1 MKTAHRVLF
10 ANTIESLEDYLD
22 RRGGE
27 GLEAAKKVDPM
38 VLIETL
44 EASGLRGR
52 GGAGF
57 PTGRKWRTMVENR
70 STTEPTT
77 VVVNGAEG
85 EPGTFKDRSILR
97 KNPYHVMEGALIAAR
112 AVGANHVVFG
122 LKKAFTRE
130 VARMRSAIAEAE
142 ASGWSGDVGL
152 EIYEGPHE
160 YLYGEE
166 TALLEAI
173 DGRYPF
179 PRLAPPF
186 RRGVRPAAERER
198 RSLPGLVS
206 AAQVKMAGPTE
217 DKVAPPALVD
227 NVETLA
233 NVPRIVARGASW
245 FRTVG
250 TEESPGTI
258 TCTVTGSTRRHGVDE
273 VIMGTPLRQVIE
285 GIGGGARPGRRI
297 KAVLPGVANGLIS
310 EEHLDAPTCYEGL
323 AAIGSGLGSAGF
335 IVLDDTDDLVAVA
348 AGVSRFLGVE
358 SCGQCMPCKRGG
370 LKVSGLLRQLAMSE
384 ADERAFAAIEAG
396 ASTVS
401 DQARCYLAHQHHTV
415 IESVL
420 AHFPVEVR
428 NHLEN
433 RAAPVEPYFIA
444 ELLDIKNGVA
454 IHDERFADKQPDWG
468 FDETST
474 GKSPADHLGRTRYG
488 EWTFKPDAPLIP
500 EGPIWGD
507 R

>member
-1 MKTAHRVLF
+1 MKSARRVLF
-10 ANTIESLEDYLD
+10 ANTINTLDEYLA

-27 GLEAAKKVDPM
+27 GLEAARKVDPM

-57 PTGRKWRTMVENR
+57 PTGRKWRTLVENR
-70 STTEPTT
+70 STAEPTT

-112 AVGANHVVFG
+112 AVGADQVVFG
-122 LKKAFTRE
+122 LKRAFIPE
-130 VARMRSAIAEAE
+130 VTRMRAAIAEAE
-142 ASGWSGDVGL
+142 ASGWAGDVGL

-186 RRGVRPAAERER
+186 RRGVRPAAERHAGG
-198 RSLPGLVS
+198 LPGLVS
-206 AAQVKMAGPTE
+206 AAQVELAGPSE
-217 DKVAPPALVD
+217 EKLAPPALVD

-233 NVPRIVARGASW
+233 NVPRIMARGASW

-273 VIMGTPLRQVIE
+273 VIMGTPLRDVIE

-297 KAVLPGVANGLIS
+297 KAVLPGVANGLIP
-310 EEHLDAPTCYEGL
+310 EELLDAPTCYEGL

-335 IVLDDTDDLVAVA
+335 IVLDDTVDLVAVA

-370 LKVSGLLRQLAMSE
+370 LKISDHLRQLAMSE
-384 ADERAFAAIEAG
+384 ANDRTFAAIEEG

-401 DQARCYLAHQHHTV
+401 DQARCYLAHQHQV
-415 IESVL
+415 VLQSVL
-420 AHFPVEVR
+420 ERFPGELTAH
-428 NHLEN
+428 LSGQ
-433 RAAPVEPYFIA
+433 AAEAEPYLVA
-444 ELLDIKNGVA
+444 ELVDIVDGVA
-454 IHDERFADKQPDWG
+454 TLDEHFRDKQPDWT
-468 FDETST
+468 FDEDFS
-474 GKSPADHLGRTRYG
+474 GKLPADTLGQGRYG
-488 EWTFKPDAPLIP
+488 DWTFKAP
-500 EGPIWGD
+500 
-507 R
+507 